1 MSIPIIWIAYSIFD
15 LSARRAA
22 EKMYLDEFC
31 SNTLDFEALVG
42 DHFPQTFTVYVMHFE
57 RGGVIDN
64 TKLAIANDILVNT
77 LVSEQISRMKNRRQ
91 ITEEQREIIRNDVV
105 AERLSQLKEEDL
117 TDESFEKKWPAV
129 AKLAKVFPW
138 LKSNPHKKNILLP
151 LNIGPESIVIASCGM
166 MPLQSHIT
174 ALNITCTQHNIA
186 GICH

>member
-77 LVSEQISRMKNRRQ
+77 LVSDKISRMKNRRQ
-91 ITEEQREIIRNDVV
+91 ITEEQREKIRNDVV

-138 LKSNPHKKNILLP
+138 LKSNPHKKYVVAAKYWARKYSDRILRYDA
-151 LNIGPESIVIASCGM
+151 ITIAHYCTKYHM
-166 MPLQSHIT
+166 YT
-174 ALNITCTQHNIA
+174 A
-186 GICH
+186 